1 MSGILALGI
10 EIKHMRKILVIAI
23 IGFIGSGNLWAQE
36 GLPFYN
42 HYLVSDKYLIN
53 PSYAG
58 ANPEVLSVT
67 GSYRNQWADLPE
79 SPNTQTVSVHATV
92 VDRLAFGLYFFND
105 QNGLS
110 SLRGI
115 NLSAAYHIPID
126 SRRDM
131 YDDEEEDK
139 FSFGLSYNTFQQVLD
154 LDRINVNHPND
165 PLLQEDTYNLSYFN
179 LGVSFNYAGAF
190 GGVSVLDIPLK
201 ENEAV
206 ANGVEPL
213 PTWYYFLLGY
223 KVRLTEGIRVE
234 PSIVMNLNSN
244 SERHLDL
251 NLISHI
257 GFGDREQGLDL
268 GVSYRQ
274 DIDKNGSQGLSVSP
288 LMKLKI
294 GGLRVGMSYDIGLS
308 DIAAEAGN
316 GILFSLGYD
325 FSNPFN
331 PDYR

>member
-1 MSGILALGI
+1 MLALGI
-10 EIKHMRKILVIAI
+10 EITHMRKLLFIAI
-23 IGFIGSGNLWAQE
+23 IGIFGSTGLLAQE

-58 ANPEVLSVT
+58 ANPEVLSIT

-79 SPNTQTVSVHATV
+79 SPRTMTVSAHATV
-92 VDRLAFGLYFFND
+92 VDRLAFGFYVFSD
-105 QNGLS
+105 ENGLT
-110 SLRGI
+110 SLKGL

-154 LDRINVNHPND
+154 LDRINVNQPND
-165 PLLQEDTYNLSYFN
+165 PLLKEDTYNLSYFN
-179 LGVSFNYAGAF
+179 LGVSFNYAGVF

-223 KVRLTEGIRVE
+223 KLRLAEGIRLE
-234 PSIVMNLNSN
+234 PSVVMNLNSN

-274 DIDKNGSQGLSVSP
+274 DMDKNGSQGLSVSP

-294 GGLRVGMSYDIGLS
+294 GGLKVGMSYDIGLS

-316 GILFSLGYD
+316 GILFSLGFD
-325 FSNPFN
+325 FTNPFN
-331 PDYR
+331 PDFR

>member
-1 MSGILALGI
+1 
-10 EIKHMRKILVIAI
+10 MRKILLIAI
-23 IGFIGSGNLWAQE
+23 IGIVGSSNLVAQE

-42 HYLVSDKYLIN
+42 HYLVSDRYLIN

-92 VDRLAFGLYFFND
+92 VDRLAFGLYVFND
-105 QNGLS
+105 ENGLT

-115 NLSAAYHIPID
+115 NLSAAYHIPIS

-131 YDDEEEDK
+131 YEDEEEDK

-154 LDRINVNHPND
+154 LDRINVNQPND
-165 PLLQEDTYNLSYFN
+165 PLLREDTYNLSYFN
-179 LGVSFNYAGAF
+179 LGISFNYAGLF
-190 GGVSVLDIPLK
+190 GGVSVLDIPLAQ
-201 ENEAV
+201 NEAV
-206 ANGVEPL
+206 ADGIEPL
-213 PTWYYFLLGY
+213 PTWYYLMLGY
-223 KVRLTEGIRVE
+223 KFRVTEGINLE
-234 PSIVMNLNSN
+234 PSLVMNLNSN

-257 GFGDREQGLDL
+257 GFGERQQGLDL

-274 DIDKNGSQGLSVSP
+274 DMDKNGSQGLSVSP
-288 LMKLKI
+288 LVKLKI
-294 GGLRVGMSYDIGLS
+294 GGLKLGMSYDIGLS
-308 DIAAEAGN
+308 DIATEAGN

-331 PDYR
+331 PDFR

>member
-1 MSGILALGI
+1 MKKLLF
-10 EIKHMRKILVIAI
+10 IAI
-23 IGFIGSGNLWAQE
+23 IAITSISNLYAQE
-36 GLPFYN
+36 GLPFYS
-42 HYLVSDKYLIN
+42 HYLISDKYLIN

-58 ANPEVLSVT
+58 ANPEVLSVS

-79 SPNTQTVSVHATV
+79 SPNTQTISAHATV
-92 VDRLAFGLYFFND
+92 VDRLAFGFYGFLD
-105 QNGLS
+105 ENGAS

-115 NLSAAYHIPID
+115 NLSAAYHIPIN

-154 LDRINVNHPND
+154 LSKINADIPD
-165 PLLQEDTYNLSYFN
+165 PLLTEDTYSLSYFN
-179 LGVSFNYAGAF
+179 LGVSFNYAGLF
-190 GGVSVLDIPLK
+190 GGVSILDIPLK
-201 ENEAV
+201 QSEAV

-213 PTWYYFLLGY
+213 PTWYYVLLGY
-223 KVRLTEGIRVE
+223 KIRLAEGINLS
-234 PSIVMNLNSN
+234 PSMVMNLNSN
-244 SERHLDL
+244 SERQLDL

-274 DIDKNGSQGLSVSP
+274 DMDRNGSQGLSVSP
-288 LMKLKI
+288 LVKLKI
-294 GGLRVGMSYDIGLS
+294 GGLKLGMSYDIGLS
-308 DIAAEAGN
+308 DIATEAGN

-331 PDYR
+331 PDFR